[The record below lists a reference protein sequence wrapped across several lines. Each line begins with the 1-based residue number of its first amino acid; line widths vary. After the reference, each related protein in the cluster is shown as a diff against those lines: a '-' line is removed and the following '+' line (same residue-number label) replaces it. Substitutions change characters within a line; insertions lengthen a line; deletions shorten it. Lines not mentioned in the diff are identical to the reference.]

1 MDLDGIVGDAV
12 KYPFTDW
19 KKILVLGILT
29 MISSIGAA
37 MVFIGSLI
45 GIKNVLV
52 TIVLFVVGY
61 VVIGFFV
68 SGYNFRI
75 IKTSI
80 NGAQELPEFKSWVEM
95 FIDGIKVSLV
105 FIFYS
110 LPAILIVIFAGI
122 SLYPMLHG
130 LTTDPS
136 SVNIYTILTVISAA
150 ILVFIAVL
158 YIIIILPLNYMAIAY
173 MADNDSKFSFAFKF
187 REILDKIGSIGWGNL
202 IIWYLVIGTIY
213 ILISIVGSIV
223 TGIFSILTPFVGIIL
238 TSLIISPYLHMF
250 LNRSIAMVYSSE

>member
-1 MDLDGIVGDAV
+1 MDLGGIVEDAV
-12 KYPFTDW
+12 KYPFSDW
-19 KKILVLGILT
+19 KKILLLGILT
-29 MISSIGAA
+29 MISSIGVA
-37 MVFIGSLI
+37 MVFIGSLL

-52 TIVLFVVGY
+52 TIIIFILAYVL
-61 VVIGFFV
+61 IGFFV

-80 NGAQELPEFKSWVEM
+80 NGAQKIPEFKSWVEM

-122 SLYPMLHG
+122 SVYPILHG

-136 SVNIYTILTVISAA
+136 SANIYTILTVISAV
-150 ILVFIAVL
+150 ILFLIALL
-158 YIIIILPLNYMAIAY
+158 YIIIILPLNYMAVAY
-173 MADNDSKFSFAFKF
+173 MADNDSKFSFAFRF

-213 ILISIVGSIV
+213 MLITIMGSV
-223 TGIFSILTPFVGIIL
+223 LTGVFSILTPFFGIIV
-238 TSLIISPYLHMF
+238 TSLFITPYLNMY
-250 LNRSIAMVYSSE
+250 LNRSIAMIYISK